1 MQKIAGL
8 DTVGDGLL
16 AAEAALPP
24 PASLLGAPRGS
35 LTRLLVL
42 DGVQVGPV
50 AAAAAAPRLHHVV
63 DLNRMR
69 EGPGLA

>member
-8 DTVGDGLL
+8 ETVGGGLL

-24 PASLLGAPRGS
+24 PASLLGAPPGS

-42 DGVQVGPV
+42 DGVQVGLGCV
-50 AAAAAAPRLHHVV
+50 AATLKHLVSRQAAYVQNP
-63 DLNRMR
+63 
-69 EGPGLA
+69 LA